1 MPKMPKLSYTYKNTY
16 VNNLISSHAV
26 NECTILLLTCIV
38 VDLKYAIIGQEIEIS
53 YRGQP
58 LRFRVTLAKDAN
70 AEILQKPGTVISTN
84 GHTKIAIVSEVSQ
97 HDERTTHSKVAY
109 SNIGGLE
116 EQIRIVREMI
126 ETPLQ
131 NPQLFRK
138 YGKVYLR

>member
-1 MPKMPKLSYTYKNTY
+1 
-16 VNNLISSHAV
+16 LISIHAV
-26 NECTILLLTCIV
+26 NEFTIQLLTCIV
-38 VDLKYAIIGQEIEIS
+38 VDLKYAIIGQETEIS

-58 LRFRVTLAKDAN
+58 LRFRVKQAKDAN
-70 AEILQKPGTVISTN
+70 ADTLQNPGTVISTN
-84 GHTKIAIVSEVSQ
+84 GHTKIAIVSEVSLN
-97 HDERTTHSKVAY
+97 DERATHSKLAY

-138 YGKVYLR
+138 YGKVHLH

>member
-1 MPKMPKLSYTYKNTY
+1 
-16 VNNLISSHAV
+16 VIQ
-26 NECTILLLTCIV
+26 LLTCIL

-58 LRFRVTLAKDAN
+58 LRFQVKQAKDASTDT
-70 AEILQKPGTVISTN
+70 LQNPGTVISTT
-84 GHTKIAIVSEVSQ
+84 GHTKIAIVSEVSLN
-97 HDERTTHSKVAY
+97 DERATKPKLAY

-138 YGKVYLR
+138 YGKVHSQ